1 MLDDYKRIYQI
12 NPIFLTGGA
21 ARGAPGG
28 MMPLLA
34 FTDSVAFG
42 SNLLGSDFYDMD
54 NAFATFQVMP
64 ANSNLI
70 EQTIGQ
76 YPFANNLVAA
86 NAIIKQPINVSMLM
100 LTPMRGPNAWS
111 IKMSTISALKATLDN
126 HNNAG
131 GTYTVVTPAFVFID
145 MVMLEFSDISMG
157 QNPLPQNAWRLTFHK
172 PLITLA
178 QAAAAQ
184 SNLLSK
190 LSAGTQT
197 DGGNVGA
204 SSVGSPTGANTP
216 SVGAGGADYSGI
228 TNVQSP
234 AALTSVSTPIAS
246 PVGSQQPLSALSFP
260 MTSQPLG
267 G

>member
-1 MLDDYKRIYQI
+1 
-12 NPIFLTGGA
+12 
-21 ARGAPGG
+21 

-42 SNLLGSDFYDMD
+42 ANLLGAQDYNMD
-54 NAFATFQVMP
+54 NAFAMFQVMP

-76 YPFANNLVAA
+76 YPFANNTVAA

-111 IKMSTISALKATLDN
+111 VKMATITALKASLDN

-131 GTYTVVTPAFVFID
+131 GTYTVVTPSFVFTD

-172 PLITLA
+172 PLISLA
-178 QAAAAQ
+178 DAATAQ
-184 SNLLSK
+184 SNLMSK

-204 SSVGSPTGANTP
+204 SSIGSEGGANAP
-216 SVGAGGADYSGI
+216 SITDAGGSAAYTGM
-228 TNVQSP
+228 NVQSP
-234 AALTSVSTPIAS
+234 AALTSVSTPIS
-246 PVGSQQPLSALSFP
+246 GPIGPSQPVGFGANFP

-267 G
+267 GA